1 MTNSPGYGPDV
12 LGPDFEQRVLPQ
24 PPDYE
29 GPVRSTLVRLRAAG
43 TAGCP
48 AVLYVHGF
56 NDYFFQEELA
66 RRYQQRGH
74 AFYALDLRKYGRSWL
89 PHQRPNHVRAL
100 REYYADLDAAL
111 AVLRAEGHPAV
122 VLHGH
127 STGGLLAALYAQDG
141 PGRGAVAALVLN
153 SPFLALY
160 LPWWQRRVALPLAA
174 ALGRFAPELPL
185 PGAVPP
191 HYGQSLHRAYR
202 GEWAYHLPWKPV
214 AVFGVTA
221 GWARAIAAGHRRVR
235 RGLGLLLPVLV
246 LHADRTVRTR
256 GWSEAYFHADGV
268 LDVRAIRALA
278 PRLGPRVSVRA
289 VAGGM
294 HDLML
299 SRQPAREHAYRELF
313 NWLRQVLGEARGV

>member
-1 MTNSPGYGPDV
+1 MTELPAYTPDV

-29 GPVRSTLVRLRAAG
+29 GSVHSTLVRLRAPGAVG
-43 TAGCP
+43 RP

-56 NDYFFQEELA
+56 NDYFFQAELA
-66 RRYQQRGH
+66 RRYQQQGH
-74 AFYALDLRKYGRSWL
+74 AFYALDLRKCGRSWL
-89 PHQRPNHVRAL
+89 PHQRPHHVRDL
-100 REYYADLDAAL
+100 CEYYADLDAAL
-111 AVLRAEGHPAV
+111 AVMQAEGHPRV

-127 STGGLLAALYAQDG
+127 STGGLLVALYAQDG

-153 SPFLALY
+153 SPFLALH
-160 LPWWQRRVALPLAA
+160 LPWALRHVAMPLAA

-185 PGAVPP
+185 PGSLPSY
-191 HYGQSLHRAYR
+191 YGQSLHRAYR

-235 RGLGLLLPVLV
+235 RGLALPVPVLV
-246 LHADRTVRTR
+246 LYSDRTVQAR
-256 GWSEAYFHADGV
+256 GWSEEYFRADGV
-268 LDVRAIRALA
+268 LDVRAIEGLA
-278 PRLGPRVSVRA
+278 PRLGPRVTGRVI
-289 VAGGM
+289 AGGL

-299 SRQPAREHAYRELF
+299 SRPPAREQAYREVF
-313 NWLRQVLGEARGV
+313 AWLHQTLG